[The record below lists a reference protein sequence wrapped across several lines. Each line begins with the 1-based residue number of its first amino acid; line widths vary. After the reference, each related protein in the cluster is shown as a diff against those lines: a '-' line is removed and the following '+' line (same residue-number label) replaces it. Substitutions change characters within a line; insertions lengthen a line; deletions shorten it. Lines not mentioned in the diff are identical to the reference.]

1 MAKKFMTII
10 IGYIILAV
18 VVLPL
23 CITLLWGGFDQNEVS
38 SEEEVKEAKFLVGIE
53 DVFPSELEEY
63 IVGVVSAEMPASFP
77 EEALKAQAVAARTYQ
92 VRKMQEVGS
101 EKVLYDVGQAY
112 CSVEDQ
118 KKKWGENYIQHA
130 NKIRKAVK
138 ETQGEII
145 VYEGEPI
152 LAAFHAQSAG
162 KTEASENVWT
172 RPLPYLKS
180 VDSERDKEAPNNQVT
195 CSISA
200 KNVWKKI
207 SRYGELNQNDAKLT
221 FNIKER
227 SEAGYIQ
234 KIEVGGLTLTGKE
247 VREALGLRSANFEV
261 EREGDNFIFVTH
273 GYGHGAGMSQYGASF
288 LAEEGMEYREILCH
302 YYQGI
307 SFQNIA

>member
-1 MAKKFMTII
+1 MAKRILAILM
-10 IGYIILAV
+10 GYIILAV
-18 VVLPL
+18 VILPL
-23 CITLLWGGFDQNEVS
+23 FVTLLWGGFS
-38 SEEEVKEAKFLVGIE
+38 KEEVKEAKSLVGIE

-92 VRKMQEVGS
+92 VRKMQEVGTDA
-101 EKVLYDVGQAY
+101 VLYDVGQAY

-118 KKKWGENYIQHA
+118 KKKWGDTYVENA

-138 ETQGEII
+138 ATEGEIMI
-145 VYEGEPI
+145 YEGEPI
-152 LAAFHAQSAG
+152 LAVFHAQSAG

-172 RPLPYLKS
+172 SPLPYLKS
-180 VDSERDKEAPNNQVT
+180 VDSERDKEAPDNQYT
-195 CSISA
+195 YTMSA
-200 KNVWKKI
+200 KDVWN
-207 SRYGELNQNDAKLT
+207 RLGNYGKLNQSADKLT
-221 FNIKER
+221 FSNIER

-234 KIEVGGLTLTGKE
+234 NIDVGGLELTGKE
-247 VREALGLRSANFEV
+247 VREALGLRSAYFEV
-261 EREGDNFIFVTH
+261 ERKGENFVFVTH

-288 LAEEGMEYREILCH
+288 LAQEGKDYREILCH

>member
-1 MAKKFMTII
+1 M
-10 IGYIILAV
+10 LAV
-18 VVLPL
+18 VIIPL
-23 CITLLWGGFDQNEVS
+23 LITMLWGGFTK
-38 SEEEVKEAKFLVGIE
+38 EEVKEAKSLVGIK

-92 VRKMQEVGS
+92 VRKMQEVGTD
-101 EKVLYDVGQAY
+101 KVLYDVGQAY
-112 CSVEDQ
+112 CSIEDQ
-118 KKKWGENYIQHA
+118 KKKWGANYIENA

-138 ETQGEII
+138 ETEGEIL

-152 LAAFHAQSAG
+152 LAVFHAQSAG

-172 RPLPYLKS
+172 SPLPYLKS
-180 VDSERDKEAPNNQVT
+180 VESKRDKEAPNNQVT
-195 CSISA
+195 SRILAKDVCNKLSI
-200 KNVWKKI
+200 
-207 SRYGELNQNDAKLT
+207 YGKLNQNAGDLSFT
-221 FNIKER
+221 NIER

-234 KIEVGGLTLTGKE
+234 KLDVGGLALTGKQ

-261 EREGDNFIFVTH
+261 ERKGDSFVFVTH

-288 LAEEGMEYREILCH
+288 LAEEGMDYREILCH